1 MLGSS
6 ILKKGFA
13 LSAFLFTSLIVNNA
27 HAVFI
32 NFDDLTYVPES
43 PEWPHFADTPVTDQY
58 VSQGLLVLDGYLNPY
73 YYSLEGELEPNAI
86 SGPNYLLGSTAFALQ
101 FVGGNLPTYV
111 GMYVGSGG
119 QEAIFLE
126 AYGKSGL
133 LGSARTEGLAPP
145 TWDTPYKPRQ
155 YVSFEFAEGI
165 TQINMWGAFGG
176 RVSASVDDLTFTY
189 ADVPE
194 PSSFILLCLGILT
207 MFYRRL
213 SCAKIFKR
221 K

>member
-1 MLGSS
+1 MANTILSS
-6 ILKKGFA
+6 N
-13 LSAFLFTSLIVNNA
+13 AFLKSLAFGISIFTSLIINNA
-27 HAVFI
+27 NAVFI
-32 NFDDLTYVPES
+32 NFDYLTYVPES

-73 YYSLEGELEPNAI
+73 YYSPEGELEPDAI

-101 FVGGNLPTYV
+101 FVGEKLPTYV

-119 QEAIFLE
+119 EEAIFLE
-126 AYGKSGL
+126 AYGASGL
-133 LGSARTEGLAPP
+133 LGSARTEGRAPP
-145 TWDTPYKPRQ
+145 TWDSPYEPRQ

-165 TQINMWGAFGG
+165 TQVNMWGAFGG

-194 PSSFILLCLGILT
+194 PSSFILLCLGI
-207 MFYRRL
+207 
-213 SCAKIFKR
+213 CAIIYKR
-221 K
+221 TTLRK